1 MPPKK
6 YKSVRKNKKVKKTK
20 NKKKEKNPPQYW
32 SKEEREQKIKTIKG
46 KLAMLGIHS
55 EYPDEIADAHR
66 IMDLYVE
73 TGERQD
79 FKVSLK
85 GAQRQLVLTL
95 HSRKP
100 HEPTAELPFKRGL

>member
-1 MPPKK
+1 MPVKK
-6 YKSVRKNKKVKKTK
+6 FKPAKKKTK
-20 NKKKEKNPPQYW
+20 KCKKKKKEKKPPQYW
-32 SKEEREQKIKTIKG
+32 TKEEREQKVKTIKG

-55 EYPDEIADAHR
+55 EYPEEIAQAHK

-79 FKVSLK
+79 FKVPLR

-100 HEPTAELPFKRGL
+100 HEPAAELPFKRGL